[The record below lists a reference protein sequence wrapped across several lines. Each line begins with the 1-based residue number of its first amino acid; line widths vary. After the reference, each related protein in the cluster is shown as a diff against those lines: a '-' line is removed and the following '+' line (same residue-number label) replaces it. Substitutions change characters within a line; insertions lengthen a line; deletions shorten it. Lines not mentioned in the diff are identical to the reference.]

1 MEDLSTFRHPTLF
14 LSSTDAD
21 TQNLEMLPTLP
32 CSPDGQGILTYLGFV
47 GAHAVPFQVGFEVSS

>member
-21 TQNLEMLPTLP
+21 TQNLEMLLCWGWGCRTFM
-32 CSPDGQGILTYLGFV
+32 D
-47 GAHAVPFQVGFEVSS
+47 AVFGYHCYVAYIALQS